1 MAAVRYFTVLVRDDF
16 LFGPFL
22 DNRSGIRSSKIQWG
36 KKTKGEELKK
46 TTEKKK
52 KKSTVK
58 AVVFVLKLF
67 QGSVPIKAI

>member
-1 MAAVRYFTVLVRDDF
+1 MAAVRYFAVLVRDDF

-22 DNRSGIRSSKIQWG
+22 DNSGIRNSKIQWG
-36 KKTKGEELKK
+36 KKTKGGELKK
-46 TTEKKK
+46 QQKRK

>member
-1 MAAVRYFTVLVRDDF
+1 MAAVRYFTVLVRDAF
-16 LFGPFL
+16 LFGRFL
-22 DNRSGIRSSKIQWG
+22 DNQSGFKSSKIQWV
-36 KKTKGEELKK
+36 KKNKGRGAEK

-52 KKSTVK
+52 KSTVN